1 MKKAEWTVMTGLDS
15 GFFVELLKGNDQAVA
30 KWKNIVD
37 GETDAAVCSLT
48 IYELKRLTLKG
59 GLTVAA
65 VQLTIEAILA
75 VCQVVWIDNCE
86 VLDDAARL
94 SHGNDIPTV
103 DAIILASLLQA
114 GVRTIYSTDRHLQSF
129 KKKGVS
135 IINLL
140 A

>member
-1 MKKAEWTVMTGLDS
+1 MTGLDT
-15 GFFVELLKGNDQAVA
+15 GFFVELLKGNGKAVD

-37 GETDAAVCSLT
+37 GEIDAAVCSLT
-48 IYELKRLTLKG
+48 IFELKKLSLKG

-75 VCQVVWIDNCE
+75 ACQVVWINNCE

-94 SHGNDIPTV
+94 SHGNNIPAI

-114 GVRTIYSTDRHLQSF
+114 GVRTIYSTDRHLLGF
-129 KKKGVS
+129 IKKGVG

>member
-1 MKKAEWTVMTGLDS
+1 MTGLDS

-48 IYELKRLTLKG
+48 IYELKRLSLKG

-75 VCQVVWIDNCE
+75 VC
-86 VLDDAARL
+86 
-94 SHGNDIPTV
+94 
-103 DAIILASLLQA
+103 
-114 GVRTIYSTDRHLQSF
+114 
-129 KKKGVS
+129 
-135 IINLL
+135 
-140 A
+140 

>member
-1 MKKAEWTVMTGLDS
+1 MTGLDS
-15 GFFVELLKGNDQAVA
+15 GFFVELLKGNDQAVD

-37 GETDAAVCSLT
+37 GETDAVVCSLT
-48 IYELKRLTLKG
+48 IYELKRLSLKG
-59 GLTVAA
+59 GLSIAA

-75 VCQVVWIDNCE
+75 ACQVVWINNCE
-86 VLDDAARL
+86 VLYAAARL
-94 SHGNDIPTV
+94 AHGNDIPAV

-114 GVRTIYSTDRHLQSF
+114 GAHTIYSTDRHLLSF
-129 KKKGVS
+129 IKKGVG